1 MILKCHCKFT
11 HRLCLGFSRCIWLL
25 DLIKC
30 HAYLFCRSVV
40 FTVFLERESG
50 CEFRWRGGQ
59 TTSAAAAN
67 PAAADADQLAASLT
81 WSWHQIWVLGKTFTP
96 HWFVLDVWVWWQ
108 NICVYICR
116 PYKQNRPS
124 QDCVFGSAPRYC
136 ISDKI
141 WFSEAPCTEGAVG
154 WTPARLTRCRRPRE
168 DKVPLKDR
176 VLHLPLELT
185 NHLGEICNQDLRLL
199 LKIFLQLKP
208 RLVQSQRV
216 WHDLSRPTSSL
227 ELSHSSTLPNI
238 RMAMSLVL
246 QAYLSRGIRWKLV
259 IFPV

>member
-1 MILKCHCKFT
+1 MHENSHRHFDLCWGSDMLHIGIANAKLKVMLATLGQMEVLSYHRTLSPALHFMRFFFWPNTLVQKCMHALVLVHLTQDDEIFYTVCKNISSCVIHMCNTHWKILILKCHCKLT
-11 HRLCLGFSRCIWLL
+11 HRLCLRFSRCIWYV

-136 ISDKI
+136 ISD
-141 WFSEAPCTEGAVG
+141 
-154 WTPARLTRCRRPRE
+154 
-168 DKVPLKDR
+168 
-176 VLHLPLELT
+176 
-185 NHLGEICNQDLRLL
+185 
-199 LKIFLQLKP
+199 
-208 RLVQSQRV
+208 
-216 WHDLSRPTSSL
+216 
-227 ELSHSSTLPNI
+227 
-238 RMAMSLVL
+238 
-246 QAYLSRGIRWKLV
+246 
-259 IFPV
+259 